1 MVLVIPLELVKID
14 PQGRVVIPKEIRE
27 RKGLKGVVEVV
38 ETEEGV
44 IIRPLKAKSWKPLFR
59 RRIRVDWDRAL
70 AVSLE
75 NLNVDD
81 FMLG

>member
-1 MVLVIPLELVKID
+1 M
-14 PQGRVVIPKEIRE
+14 IPKEMRK

-44 IIRPLKAKSWKPLFR
+44 VIRPLKAKLWEPLFR
-59 RRIRVDWDRAL
+59 RRIRVNWERAL

-75 NLNVDD
+75 NLSVDD
-81 FMLG
+81 LMSG